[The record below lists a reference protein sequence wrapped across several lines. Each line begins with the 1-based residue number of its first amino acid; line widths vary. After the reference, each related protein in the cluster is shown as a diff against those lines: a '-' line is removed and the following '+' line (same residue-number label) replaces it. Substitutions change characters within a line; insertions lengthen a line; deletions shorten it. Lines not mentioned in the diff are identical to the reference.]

1 MFCFVLHGCRTCYDM
16 CTQRSPYNWS
26 RDLYE
31 RHGQTIEKYLTDT
44 VLPAL
49 RDKTGQGG
57 PILLHELNHRWTN
70 HQIMNK
76 WLKKFFTYLDRYYVK
91 HHSLPTLSQAGL
103 RCFKT
108 NIYDEMKSD
117 TTGAIINLINDEREG
132 AIIDKGLVKSIVEL
146 YENMGMGSL
155 DSYTADLEEPLLN
168 STREYYAKKRED
180 WINDSTPDYL
190 IKAEEAL
197 EKERKR
203 VADYLNPASETK
215 LLRVVEEEILEKVEM
230 VLLEKE
236 TSGCRALL
244 QNDKSEDLQRMF
256 RLFSR
261 LENGLNPMAS
271 ILQNFISS
279 MGDDVINRRQARLD
293 GGEKDKNDD
302 PRFVKALIA
311 LHEKYLG
318 VVRTDF
324 AGHSL
329 FQKAL
334 KDAFVEI
341 VNKNVGQYTNAEL
354 MSTFCDR
361 ILKSGG
367 EKLSEA
373 EVEESLDRIVQLF
386 SYLTDKDMFAEIY
399 RNQLAK
405 RLLSQR
411 STSDDAEKLMIAKL
425 KMQCGTQFTSKMEG
439 MLADLAVG
447 AEQRAEFGQRM
458 RQEDTKLD
466 FSVQV
471 LTTGFW
477 PTYKSPTVSLT
488 PEMSRCMEVFKEWHD
503 NKHQKR
509 KLTWMFSQGNAA
521 VRGTFGKKSYDIQV
535 TTLQAIALNALSGG
549 ATLTFEELART
560 SGLEEQFLK
569 PVMHSLSC
577 GKYKVITKSPAGN
590 KIGTT
595 DTFTANSKFSSNMRK
610 IRIPMAS
617 LEGTLNTK
625 RVEEDR
631 SIAIEAAIVRI
642 MKARKTLPHQQLLSE
657 VLAQLAFFNP
667 NPRVVK
673 KRIEAL
679 IDREYLERSADNAHV
694 YNVSTG
700 WDRKKRERS
709 AKLIVRIVHI
719 HSTHLTIVFSPSAV
733 LGLSMWDTENTPY
746 IFRCLEV
753 PIFLS
758 FWSAPLVVLRY
769 TNAIGAT
776 SLKRHDS
783 LASIV
788 FFYSFTTVSSLRCFV

>member
-1 MFCFVLHGCRTCYDM
+1 MSNASQRIIPLEEGWNDEIKAKAIDKLEALLNGGMDSGQASMFGPREYVQIYTTCYDM

-26 RDLYE
+26 RELYD
-31 RHGQTIEKYLTDT
+31 RHGQTIERYLTSN

-49 RDKTGQGG
+49 REKTGQGG
-57 PILLHELNHRWTN
+57 TILLRELNHRWSN

-91 HHSLPTLSQAGL
+91 HHSLPTLSQSGL
-103 RCFKT
+103 RRFQT
-108 NIYDEMKSD
+108 HVYDEMKQD
-117 TTGAIINLINDEREG
+117 TTTAILGLINEEREG
-132 AIIDKGLVKSIVEL
+132 KIIDKSLIKSIVEL
-146 YENMGMGSL
+146 YESMGMGTL
-155 DSYTADLEEPLLN
+155 DAYNADLEEALL
-168 STREYYAKKRED
+168 SATREYYAKKRD
-180 WINDSTPDYL
+180 FWINDSTPEYL

-197 EKERKR
+197 NEERNR
-203 VADYLNPASETK
+203 VADYLNSSSESK
-215 LLRVVEEEILEKVEM
+215 ILKVVEEEILEKVEM

-271 ILQNFISS
+271 IVQSFISA
-279 MGDDVINRRQARLD
+279 MGDDIINRRQARLD

-318 VVRTDF
+318 VVKKDF
-324 AGHSL
+324 SGHSL

-334 KDAFVEI
+334 KDAFVEV

-367 EKLSEA
+367 EKLSES
-373 EVEESLDRIVQLF
+373 EVEETLDRIVQIF

-405 RLLSQR
+405 RLLNQR
-411 STSDDAEKLMIAKL
+411 STSNDSEKLMIAKL

-447 AEQRAEFGQRM
+447 SEQRTEFEQRM
-458 RQEDTKLD
+458 RSVDTKLD

-477 PTYKSPTVSLT
+477 PSYKSPQVSLT
-488 PEMSRCMEVFKEWHD
+488 PEMSKCMGVFKEWHD
-503 NKHQKR
+503 KKHQKR
-509 KLTWMFSQGNAA
+509 KLSWMFSQGNAS
-521 VRGTFGKKSYDIQV
+521 VRGTFGKKSYDLQV
-535 TTLQAIALNALSGG
+535 STLQAIALNALNDGV
-549 ATLTFEELART
+549 TLTFEEFARK
-560 SGLEEQFLK
+560 LNLDHAIMK
-569 PVMHSLSC
+569 PLMHSLSC
-577 GKYKVITKSPAGN
+577 GKYKVVRKTPPGN
-590 KIGTT
+590 KINTS
-595 DTFTANSKFSSNMRK
+595 DKFAANVKFTCNMRK

-617 LEGTLNTK
+617 LDSSFNTK

-642 MKARKTLPHQQLLSE
+642 MKARKTLQHQQLLSE

-667 NPRVVK
+667 NPRVIK

-679 IDREYLERSADNAHV
+679 IDREYLERSADNPHV
-694 YNVSTG
+694 YN
-700 WDRKKRERS
+700 
-709 AKLIVRIVHI
+709 
-719 HSTHLTIVFSPSAV
+719 
-733 LGLSMWDTENTPY
+733 Y
-746 IFRCLEV
+746 
-753 PIFLS
+753 
-758 FWSAPLVVLRY
+758 
-769 TNAIGAT
+769 
-776 SLKRHDS
+776 
-783 LASIV
+783 LA
-788 FFYSFTTVSSLRCFV
+788 

>member
-1 MFCFVLHGCRTCYDM
+1 M
-16 CTQRSPYNWS
+16 
-26 RDLYE
+26 
-31 RHGQTIEKYLTDT
+31 
-44 VLPAL
+44 
-49 RDKTGQGG
+49 
-57 PILLHELNHRWTN
+57 
-70 HQIMNK
+70 
-76 WLKKFFTYLDRYYVK
+76 
-91 HHSLPTLSQAGL
+91 
-103 RCFKT
+103 
-108 NIYDEMKSD
+108 
-117 TTGAIINLINDEREG
+117 
-132 AIIDKGLVKSIVEL
+132 
-146 YENMGMGSL
+146 
-155 DSYTADLEEPLLN
+155 
-168 STREYYAKKRED
+168 
-180 WINDSTPDYL
+180 
-190 IKAEEAL
+190 
-197 EKERKR
+197 
-203 VADYLNPASETK
+203 
-215 LLRVVEEEILEKVEM
+215 
-230 VLLEKE
+230 
-236 TSGCRALL
+236 
-244 QNDKSEDLQRMF
+244 
-256 RLFSR
+256 
-261 LENGLNPMAS
+261 
-271 ILQNFISS
+271 
-279 MGDDVINRRQARLD
+279 
-293 GGEKDKNDD
+293 
-302 PRFVKALIA
+302 
-311 LHEKYLG
+311 
-318 VVRTDF
+318 
-324 AGHSL
+324 
-329 FQKAL
+329 

-447 AEQRAEFGQRM
+447 SEQRAEFGQRM
-458 RQEDTKLD
+458 RAEDTKLD

-477 PTYKSPTVSLT
+477 PTYKSPSVALT
-488 PEMSRCMEVFKEWHD
+488 PEMSKCMEVFKEWHD

-521 VRGTFGKKSYDIQV
+521 VRGTFGKKSYDFQV
-535 TTLQAIALNALSGG
+535 STLQAIALNAMSGG

-560 SGLEEQFLK
+560 LSLEESILK

-577 GKYKVITKSPAGN
+577 GKYRVVTKSPAGN
-590 KIGTT
+590 KINTT
-595 DTFTANSKFSSNMRK
+595 DSFTANSKFSSNMRK

-617 LEGTLNTK
+617 LDTTLNTK

-694 YNVSTG
+694 YN
-700 WDRKKRERS
+700 
-709 AKLIVRIVHI
+709 
-719 HSTHLTIVFSPSAV
+719 
-733 LGLSMWDTENTPY
+733 Y
-746 IFRCLEV
+746 
-753 PIFLS
+753 
-758 FWSAPLVVLRY
+758 
-769 TNAIGAT
+769 
-776 SLKRHDS
+776 
-783 LASIV
+783 LA
-788 FFYSFTTVSSLRCFV
+788 